1 MDIFQYLEARGIQQ
15 AEFARQLGVSPGLVW
30 QWLNDET
37 KITAERAVQIEEATG
52 GDVKR
57 EDVRPDLFC
66 REKRA

>member
-1 MDIFQYLEARGIQQ
+1 MDIPQYLEKSGIHQ
-15 AEFARQLGVSPGLVW
+15 AEFARRLGVSPGLVW
-30 QWLNDET
+30 QWLNGET

-52 GDVKR
+52 GDVTC